1 MIKNISVYS
10 VIIAILSFVLVC
22 ILAKIIIPEL
32 RKYKLGQNIRQEGPK
47 SHLKKAGTPTMG
59 GILFVLSSLISVLVS
74 KLLGF
79 VFTKEIILLALGS
92 TAYGLVGFLDDYIKF
107 FMHRNLGLRAYQKL
121 LLQMIF
127 SALIAYFAYKLVG
140 TKVFIPF
147 YKEVDL
153 GKWVILLNFFILVA
167 STNAVNLTD
176 GLDGLATGVMS
187 IILLTLAIFS
197 LKISNMTTYA
207 YSIIMFASLLGFL
220 IFNKYPAQIF
230 MGDTGSLFLGGVLAI
245 LTILLGLHF
254 YMIIYALV
262 LIFETLSVIIQV
274 LVFKKTGKR
283 VFLMSPLHH
292 HFEMK
297 GMKET
302 KVVMMFCAW
311 TLVLCVASLLIF
323 LRWYYGL
330 QR

>member
-1 MIKNISVYS
+1 MFKNIHAYS
-10 VIIAILSFVLVC
+10 VIIILLSFALVC
-22 ILAKIIIPEL
+22 LLAKIIIPKL

-59 GILFVLSSLISVLVS
+59 GVLFIISSLIAVLVS
-74 KLLGF
+74 SLAGF
-79 VFTKEIILLALGS
+79 VFTNEIILLVLGS
-92 TAYGLVGFLDDYIKF
+92 TAFGLVGFLDDYIKF
-107 FMHRNLGLRAYQKL
+107 FKHRNLGLRAYQKL
-121 LLQMIF
+121 VLQMLF
-127 SALIAYFAYKLVG
+127 SALIAYYAYKLAG
-140 TKVFIPF
+140 TMVYIPF

-187 IILLTLAIFS
+187 IILLTLAIYS

-245 LTILLGLHF
+245 ITILLGLHF

-262 LIFETLSVIIQV
+262 LIMETLSVIIQV
-274 LVFKKTGKR
+274 AVFKKTGKR

-302 KVVMMFCAW
+302 KVVVMFCAW
-311 TLVLCVASLLIF
+311 TLILCAASIVIF
-323 LRWYYGL
+323 LR
-330 QR
+330 

>member
-1 MIKNISVYS
+1 MFKNISAYS
-10 VIIAILSFVLVC
+10 VIIILLSFALVC
-22 ILAKIIIPEL
+22 LLAKIIIPKL

-59 GILFVLSSLISVLVS
+59 GVLFIISSLIAVLVS
-74 KLLGF
+74 SLAGF
-79 VFTKEIILLALGS
+79 VFTNEIILLVVGS
-92 TAYGLVGFLDDYIKF
+92 TAFGLVGFLDDYIKF
-107 FMHRNLGLRAYQKL
+107 FKHRNLGLRAYQKL
-121 LLQMIF
+121 VLQMLF
-127 SALIAYFAYKLVG
+127 SALIAYFAYKLAG
-140 TKVFIPF
+140 TMVYIPF

-187 IILLTLAIFS
+187 IILLTLAIYS

-245 LTILLGLHF
+245 ITILLGLHF

-262 LIFETLSVIIQV
+262 LIMETLSVIIQV
-274 LVFKKTGKR
+274 AVFKKTGKR

-297 GMKET
+297 CMKET
-302 KVVMMFCAW
+302 KVVVMFCAW
-311 TLVLCVASLLIF
+311 TLILCAASLVIF
-323 LRWYYGL
+323 LR
-330 QR
+330 

>member
-1 MIKNISVYS
+1 MFRNIHAYS
-10 VIIAILSFVLVC
+10 VIIILLSFALVC
-22 ILAKIIIPEL
+22 LLAKIIIPKL

-59 GILFVLSSLISVLVS
+59 GVLFIISSLIAVLVS
-74 KLLGF
+74 SLAGF
-79 VFTKEIILLALGS
+79 VFTNEIILLALGS
-92 TAYGLVGFLDDYIKF
+92 TAFGLVGFLDDYIKF
-107 FMHRNLGLRAYQKL
+107 FKHRNLGLRAYQKL
-121 LLQMIF
+121 VLQMLF
-127 SALIAYFAYKLVG
+127 SALIAYYAYKLAG
-140 TKVFIPF
+140 TMVYIPF

-187 IILLTLAIFS
+187 IILLTLAIYS

-245 LTILLGLHF
+245 ITILLGLHF

-262 LIFETLSVIIQV
+262 LIMETLSVIIQV
-274 LVFKKTGKR
+274 AVFKKTGKR

-302 KVVMMFCAW
+302 KVVVMFCAW
-311 TLVLCVASLLIF
+311 TLILCAASLVIF
-323 LRWYYGL
+323 LR
-330 QR
+330 

>member
-1 MIKNISVYS
+1 MFRNIHAYS
-10 VIIAILSFVLVC
+10 VIIILLSFALVC
-22 ILAKIIIPEL
+22 LLAKIIIPKL

-59 GILFVLSSLISVLVS
+59 GVLFIISSLIAVLVS
-74 KLLGF
+74 SLSGF
-79 VFTKEIILLALGS
+79 VFTNEIILLVVGS
-92 TAYGLVGFLDDYIKF
+92 TAFGLVGFLDDYIKF
-107 FMHRNLGLRAYQKL
+107 FKHRNLGLRAYQKL
-121 LLQMIF
+121 VLQMLF
-127 SALIAYFAYKLVG
+127 SALIAYYAYKLAG
-140 TKVFIPF
+140 TMVYIPF

-187 IILLTLAIFS
+187 IILLTLAIYS

-245 LTILLGLHF
+245 ITILLGLHF

-262 LIFETLSVIIQV
+262 LIMETLSVIIQV
-274 LVFKKTGKR
+274 AVFKKTGKR

-302 KVVMMFCAW
+302 KVVVMFCAW
-311 TLVLCVASLLIF
+311 TLILCAASLVIF
-323 LRWYYGL
+323 LR
-330 QR
+330 

>member
-1 MIKNISVYS
+1 MFKNIHAYS
-10 VIIAILSFVLVC
+10 VIIILLSFALVC
-22 ILAKIIIPEL
+22 LLAKIIIPKL

-59 GILFVLSSLISVLVS
+59 GVLFIISSLIAVLVS
-74 KLLGF
+74 SLAGF
-79 VFTKEIILLALGS
+79 VFTNEIILLVLGS
-92 TAYGLVGFLDDYIKF
+92 TAFGLVGFLDDYIKF
-107 FMHRNLGLRAYQKL
+107 FKHRNLGLRAYQKL
-121 LLQMIF
+121 VLQMLF
-127 SALIAYFAYKLVG
+127 SALIAYYAYKLAG
-140 TKVFIPF
+140 TMVYIPF

-187 IILLTLAIFS
+187 IILLTLAIYS

-245 LTILLGLHF
+245 ITILLGLHF

-262 LIFETLSVIIQV
+262 LIMETLSVIIQV
-274 LVFKKTGKR
+274 AVFKKTGKR

-302 KVVMMFCAW
+302 KVVVMFCTW
-311 TLVLCVASLLIF
+311 TLILCAASLVIF
-323 LRWYYGL
+323 LR
-330 QR
+330 

>member
-1 MIKNISVYS
+1 MFKNIHAYS
-10 VIIAILSFVLVC
+10 VIIILLSFALVC
-22 ILAKIIIPEL
+22 LLAKIIIPKL

-59 GILFVLSSLISVLVS
+59 GVLFIISSLIAVLVS
-74 KLLGF
+74 SLAGF
-79 VFTKEIILLALGS
+79 VFTNEIILLVLGS

-107 FMHRNLGLRAYQKL
+107 FKHRNLGLKAYQKL
-121 LLQMIF
+121 VLQMLF
-127 SALIAYFAYKLVG
+127 SALIAYFAYKLAG
-140 TKVFIPF
+140 TMVYIPF

-187 IILLTLAIFS
+187 IILLTLAIYS

-245 LTILLGLHF
+245 ITILLGLHF
-254 YMIIYALV
+254 YIIIYALV
-262 LIFETLSVIIQV
+262 LIMETLSVIIQV
-274 LVFKKTGKR
+274 AVFKKTGKR

-302 KVVMMFCAW
+302 KVVVMFCAW
-311 TLVLCVASLLIF
+311 TLILCAASLVIF
-323 LRWYYGL
+323 LR
-330 QR
+330 

>member
-1 MIKNISVYS
+1 MFKNIHAYS
-10 VIIAILSFVLVC
+10 VIIILLSFALVC
-22 ILAKIIIPEL
+22 LLAKIIIPKL

-59 GILFVLSSLISVLVS
+59 GVLFIISSLIAVLVS
-74 KLLGF
+74 SLAGF
-79 VFTKEIILLALGS
+79 VFTNEIILLVLGS
-92 TAYGLVGFLDDYIKF
+92 TAFGLVGFLDDYIKF
-107 FMHRNLGLRAYQKL
+107 FKHRNLGLRAYQKL
-121 LLQMIF
+121 VLQMLF
-127 SALIAYFAYKLVG
+127 SALIAYYAYKLAG
-140 TKVFIPF
+140 TMVYIPF

-187 IILLTLAIFS
+187 IILLTLAIYS

-230 MGDTGSLFLGGVLAI
+230 MGDTGSLFLGDVLAI
-245 LTILLGLHF
+245 ITILLGLHF

-262 LIFETLSVIIQV
+262 LIMETLSVIIQV
-274 LVFKKTGKR
+274 AVFKKTGKR

-302 KVVMMFCAW
+302 KVVVMFCAW
-311 TLVLCVASLLIF
+311 TLILCAASLVIF
-323 LRWYYGL
+323 LR
-330 QR
+330 

>member
-1 MIKNISVYS
+1 MFRNIHAYS
-10 VIIAILSFVLVC
+10 VIIILLSFALVC
-22 ILAKIIIPEL
+22 LLAKIIIPKL

-59 GILFVLSSLISVLVS
+59 GVLFIISSLIAVLVS
-74 KLLGF
+74 SLAGF
-79 VFTKEIILLALGS
+79 VFTNEIILLVLGS
-92 TAYGLVGFLDDYIKF
+92 TAFGLVGFLDDYIKF
-107 FMHRNLGLRAYQKL
+107 FKHRNLGLRAYQKL
-121 LLQMIF
+121 VLQMLF
-127 SALIAYFAYKLVG
+127 SALIAYFAYKLAG
-140 TKVFIPF
+140 TMVYIPF

-187 IILLTLAIFS
+187 IILLTLAIYS

-245 LTILLGLHF
+245 ITILLGLHF

-262 LIFETLSVIIQV
+262 LIMETLSVIIQV
-274 LVFKKTGKR
+274 AVFKKTGKR

-302 KVVMMFCAW
+302 KVVVMFCVW
-311 TLVLCVASLLIF
+311 TLILCAASLVIF
-323 LRWYYGL
+323 LR
-330 QR
+330 

>member
-1 MIKNISVYS
+1 MFKNIHAYS
-10 VIIAILSFVLVC
+10 VIIILLSFALVC
-22 ILAKIIIPEL
+22 LLAKIIIPKL

-59 GILFVLSSLISVLVS
+59 GVLFIISSIIAVLVS
-74 KLLGF
+74 GLAGF
-79 VFTKEIILLALGS
+79 VFTNEIILLVLGS
-92 TAYGLVGFLDDYIKF
+92 TAFGLVGFLDDYIKF
-107 FMHRNLGLRAYQKL
+107 FKHRNLGLRAYQKL
-121 LLQMIF
+121 VLQMLF
-127 SALIAYFAYKLVG
+127 SALIAYFAYKLAG
-140 TKVFIPF
+140 TMVYIPF

-187 IILLTLAIFS
+187 IILLTLAIYS

-245 LTILLGLHF
+245 ITILLGLHF

-262 LIFETLSVIIQV
+262 LIMETLSVIIQV
-274 LVFKKTGKR
+274 AVFKKTGKR

-292 HFEMK
+292 HFAMK

-302 KVVMMFCAW
+302 KVVVMFCAW
-311 TLVLCVASLLIF
+311 TLILCAASLVIF
-323 LRWYYGL
+323 LR
-330 QR
+330 

>member
-1 MIKNISVYS
+1 MFKNINAYS
-10 VIIAILSFVLVC
+10 VIIILLSFALVC
-22 ILAKIIIPEL
+22 LLAKIIIPKL

-59 GILFVLSSLISVLVS
+59 GVLFIISSIIAVLVS
-74 KLLGF
+74 SLAGF
-79 VFTKEIILLALGS
+79 VFTNEIILLVLGS
-92 TAYGLVGFLDDYIKF
+92 TAFGLVGFLDDYIKF
-107 FMHRNLGLRAYQKL
+107 FKHRNLGLRAYQKL
-121 LLQMIF
+121 VLQMLF
-127 SALIAYFAYKLVG
+127 SALIAYYAYKLAG
-140 TKVFIPF
+140 TMVYIPF

-187 IILLTLAIFS
+187 IILLTLAIYS

-207 YSIIMFASLLGFL
+207 YLIIMFASLLGFL

-245 LTILLGLHF
+245 ITILLGLHF

-262 LIFETLSVIIQV
+262 LIMETLSVIIQV
-274 LVFKKTGKR
+274 AVFKKTGKR

-302 KVVMMFCAW
+302 KVVVMFCAW
-311 TLVLCVASLLIF
+311 TLILCAASLVIF
-323 LRWYYGL
+323 LR
-330 QR
+330 

>member
-1 MIKNISVYS
+1 MFRNFHAYS
-10 VIIAILSFVLVC
+10 VIIILLSFALVC
-22 ILAKIIIPEL
+22 LLAKIIIPKL

-59 GILFVLSSLISVLVS
+59 GVLFIISSLIAVLVS
-74 KLLGF
+74 SLAGF
-79 VFTKEIILLALGS
+79 VFTNEIILLVLGS
-92 TAYGLVGFLDDYIKF
+92 TAFGLVGFLDDYIKF
-107 FMHRNLGLRAYQKL
+107 FKHRNLGLRAYQKL
-121 LLQMIF
+121 VLQMLF
-127 SALIAYFAYKLVG
+127 SALIAYYAYKLAG
-140 TKVFIPF
+140 TMVYIPF

-187 IILLTLAIFS
+187 IILLTLAIYS

-245 LTILLGLHF
+245 ITILLGLHF

-262 LIFETLSVIIQV
+262 LIMETLSVIIQV
-274 LVFKKTGKR
+274 AVFKKTGKR

-302 KVVMMFCAW
+302 KVVVMFCAW
-311 TLVLCVASLLIF
+311 TLILCAASLVIF
-323 LRWYYGL
+323 LR
-330 QR
+330 

>member
-1 MIKNISVYS
+1 MLKNIHAYS
-10 VIIAILSFVLVC
+10 VIIILLSFALVC
-22 ILAKIIIPEL
+22 LLAKIIIPKL

-59 GILFVLSSLISVLVS
+59 GVLFIISSLIAVLVS
-74 KLLGF
+74 SLAGF
-79 VFTKEIILLALGS
+79 VFTNEIILLVLGS
-92 TAYGLVGFLDDYIKF
+92 TAFGLVGFLDDYIKF
-107 FMHRNLGLRAYQKL
+107 FKHRNLGLRAYQKL
-121 LLQMIF
+121 VLQMLF
-127 SALIAYFAYKLVG
+127 SALIAYYAYKLAG
-140 TKVFIPF
+140 TMVYIPF

-187 IILLTLAIFS
+187 IILLTLAIYS

-245 LTILLGLHF
+245 ITILLGLHF

-262 LIFETLSVIIQV
+262 LIMETLSVIIQV
-274 LVFKKTGKR
+274 AVFKKTGKR

-302 KVVMMFCAW
+302 KVVVMFCAW
-311 TLVLCVASLLIF
+311 TLILCAASLVIF
-323 LRWYYGL
+323 LR
-330 QR
+330 

>member
-1 MIKNISVYS
+1 MFKNIHAYS
-10 VIIAILSFVLVC
+10 VIIILLSFALVC
-22 ILAKIIIPEL
+22 LLAKIIIPKL

-59 GILFVLSSLISVLVS
+59 GVLFIISSIIAVLVS
-74 KLLGF
+74 GLAGF
-79 VFTKEIILLALGS
+79 VFTNEIILLVLGS
-92 TAYGLVGFLDDYIKF
+92 TAFGLVGFLDDYIKF
-107 FMHRNLGLRAYQKL
+107 FKHRNLGLRAYQKL
-121 LLQMIF
+121 VLQMLF
-127 SALIAYFAYKLVG
+127 SALIAYFAYKLAG
-140 TKVFIPF
+140 TMVYIPF

-187 IILLTLAIFS
+187 IILLTLAIYS

-245 LTILLGLHF
+245 ITILLGLHF

-262 LIFETLSVIIQV
+262 LIMETLSVIIQV
-274 LVFKKTGKR
+274 AVFKKTGKR

-302 KVVMMFCAW
+302 KVVVMFCAW
-311 TLVLCVASLLIF
+311 TLILCAASLVIF
-323 LRWYYGL
+323 LR
-330 QR
+330 

>member
-1 MIKNISVYS
+1 MFKNINAYS
-10 VIIAILSFVLVC
+10 VIIILLSFALVC
-22 ILAKIIIPEL
+22 LLAKIIIPKL

-59 GILFVLSSLISVLVS
+59 GVLFIISSIIAVLVS
-74 KLLGF
+74 NLAGF
-79 VFTKEIILLALGS
+79 VFTNEIILLVLGS
-92 TAYGLVGFLDDYIKF
+92 TAFGLVGFLDDYIKF
-107 FMHRNLGLRAYQKL
+107 FKHRNLGLRAYQKL
-121 LLQMIF
+121 VLQMLF
-127 SALIAYFAYKLVG
+127 SALIAYYAYKLVG
-140 TKVFIPF
+140 TMVYIPF

-187 IILLTLAIFS
+187 IILLTLAIYS

-245 LTILLGLHF
+245 ITILLGLHF

-262 LIFETLSVIIQV
+262 LIMETLSVIIQV
-274 LVFKKTGKR
+274 AVFKKTGKR

-302 KVVMMFCAW
+302 KVVVMFCAW
-311 TLVLCVASLLIF
+311 TLILCAASLVIF
-323 LRWYYGL
+323 LR
-330 QR
+330 

>member
-1 MIKNISVYS
+1 MFKNISAYS
-10 VIIAILSFVLVC
+10 VIIILLSFALVC
-22 ILAKIIIPEL
+22 LLAKIIIPKL

-59 GILFVLSSLISVLVS
+59 GVLFIISSIIAVLVS
-74 KLLGF
+74 SLAGF
-79 VFTKEIILLALGS
+79 VFTNEIILLVLGS
-92 TAYGLVGFLDDYIKF
+92 TAFGLVGFLDDYIKF
-107 FMHRNLGLRAYQKL
+107 FKHRNLGLRAYQKL
-121 LLQMIF
+121 VLQMLF
-127 SALIAYFAYKLVG
+127 SALIAYYAYKLAG
-140 TKVFIPF
+140 TMVYIPF

-187 IILLTLAIFS
+187 IILLTLAIYS
-197 LKISNMTTYA
+197 LKISNMATYA

-245 LTILLGLHF
+245 ITILLGLHF

-262 LIFETLSVIIQV
+262 LIMETLSVIIQV
-274 LVFKKTGKR
+274 AVFKKTGKR

-302 KVVMMFCAW
+302 KVVVMFCAW
-311 TLVLCVASLLIF
+311 TLILCAASLVIF
-323 LRWYYGL
+323 LR
-330 QR
+330 

>member
-1 MIKNISVYS
+1 MFRNIHAYS
-10 VIIAILSFVLVC
+10 VIIILLSFALVC
-22 ILAKIIIPEL
+22 LLAKIIIPKL

-59 GILFVLSSLISVLVS
+59 GVLFIISSIIAVLVS
-74 KLLGF
+74 SLAGF
-79 VFTKEIILLALGS
+79 VFTNEIILLVLGS
-92 TAYGLVGFLDDYIKF
+92 TAFGLVGFLDDYIKF
-107 FMHRNLGLRAYQKL
+107 FKHRNLGLRAYQKL
-121 LLQMIF
+121 VLQMLF
-127 SALIAYFAYKLVG
+127 SALIAYFAYKLAG
-140 TKVFIPF
+140 TMVYIPF

-187 IILLTLAIFS
+187 IILLTLAIYS

-245 LTILLGLHF
+245 ITILLGLHF

-262 LIFETLSVIIQV
+262 LIMETLSVIIQV
-274 LVFKKTGKR
+274 AVFKKTGKR

-302 KVVMMFCAW
+302 KVVVMFCAW
-311 TLVLCVASLLIF
+311 TLILCAASLVIF
-323 LRWYYGL
+323 LR
-330 QR
+330 

>member
-1 MIKNISVYS
+1 MFKNIHVYS
-10 VIIAILSFVLVC
+10 VIIILLSFALVC
-22 ILAKIIIPEL
+22 LLAKIIIPKL
-32 RKYKLGQNIRQEGPK
+32 RKYNLGQNIRQEGPK

-59 GILFVLSSLISVLVS
+59 GVLFIISSLIAVLVS
-74 KLLGF
+74 SLAGF
-79 VFTKEIILLALGS
+79 VFTNEIILLVVGS
-92 TAYGLVGFLDDYIKF
+92 TAFGLVGFLDDYIKF
-107 FMHRNLGLRAYQKL
+107 FKHRNLGLRAYQKL
-121 LLQMIF
+121 VLQMLF
-127 SALIAYFAYKLVG
+127 SALIAYFAYKLAG
-140 TKVFIPF
+140 TMVYIPF

-187 IILLTLAIFS
+187 IILLTLAIYS

-207 YSIIMFASLLGFL
+207 YSIIMFASLIGFL

-245 LTILLGLHF
+245 ITILLGLHF

-262 LIFETLSVIIQV
+262 LIMETLSVIIQV
-274 LVFKKTGKR
+274 AVFKKTGKR

-302 KVVMMFCAW
+302 KVVVMFCAW
-311 TLVLCVASLLIF
+311 TLILCAASLVIF
-323 LRWYYGL
+323 LR
-330 QR
+330 

>member
-1 MIKNISVYS
+1 MFKNINAYS
-10 VIIAILSFVLVC
+10 VIIILLSFALVC
-22 ILAKIIIPEL
+22 LLAKIIIPKL

-59 GILFVLSSLISVLVS
+59 GVLFIISSIIAVLVS
-74 KLLGF
+74 SLSGF
-79 VFTKEIILLALGS
+79 VFTNEIILLVLGS
-92 TAYGLVGFLDDYIKF
+92 TAFGLVGFLDDYIKF
-107 FMHRNLGLRAYQKL
+107 FKHRNLGLRAYQKL
-121 LLQMIF
+121 VLQMLF
-127 SALIAYFAYKLVG
+127 SALIAYYAYKLAG
-140 TKVFIPF
+140 TMVYIPF

-187 IILLTLAIFS
+187 IILLTLAIYS

-245 LTILLGLHF
+245 ITILLGLHF

-262 LIFETLSVIIQV
+262 LIMETLSVIIQV
-274 LVFKKTGKR
+274 AVFKKTGKR

-302 KVVMMFCAW
+302 KVVVMFCAW
-311 TLVLCVASLLIF
+311 TLILCAASLVIF
-323 LRWYYGL
+323 LR
-330 QR
+330 

>member
-1 MIKNISVYS
+1 MFKNINAYS
-10 VIIAILSFVLVC
+10 VIIILLSFALVC
-22 ILAKIIIPEL
+22 LLAKIIIPKL

-59 GILFVLSSLISVLVS
+59 GVLFIISSIIAVLVS
-74 KLLGF
+74 SLAGF
-79 VFTKEIILLALGS
+79 VFTNEIILLVLGS
-92 TAYGLVGFLDDYIKF
+92 TAFGLVGFLDDYIKF
-107 FMHRNLGLRAYQKL
+107 FKHRNLGLRAYQKL
-121 LLQMIF
+121 VLQMLF
-127 SALIAYFAYKLVG
+127 SALIAYFAYKLAG
-140 TKVFIPF
+140 TMVYIPF

-187 IILLTLAIFS
+187 IILLTLAIYS

-245 LTILLGLHF
+245 ITILLGLHF

-262 LIFETLSVIIQV
+262 LIMETLSVIMQV
-274 LVFKKTGKR
+274 AVFKKTGKR

-302 KVVMMFCAW
+302 KVVVMFCAW
-311 TLVLCVASLLIF
+311 TLILCAASLVIF
-323 LRWYYGL
+323 LR
-330 QR
+330 

>member
-1 MIKNISVYS
+1 MFKNIHAYS
-10 VIIAILSFVLVC
+10 VIIILLSFALVC
-22 ILAKIIIPEL
+22 LLAKIIIPKL

-59 GILFVLSSLISVLVS
+59 GVLFIISSIIAVLVS
-74 KLLGF
+74 SLAGF
-79 VFTKEIILLALGS
+79 VFTNEIILLVLGS
-92 TAYGLVGFLDDYIKF
+92 TAFGLVGFLDDYIKF
-107 FMHRNLGLRAYQKL
+107 FKHRNLGLRAYQKL
-121 LLQMIF
+121 VLQMLF
-127 SALIAYFAYKLVG
+127 SALIAYYAYKLAG
-140 TKVFIPF
+140 TMVYIPF

-187 IILLTLAIFS
+187 IILLTLAIYS

-245 LTILLGLHF
+245 ITILLGLHF

-262 LIFETLSVIIQV
+262 LIMETLSVIIQV
-274 LVFKKTGKR
+274 AVFKKTGKR

-302 KVVMMFCAW
+302 KVVVMFCAW
-311 TLVLCVASLLIF
+311 TLILCTASIVIF
-323 LRWYYGL
+323 LR
-330 QR
+330 

>member
-1 MIKNISVYS
+1 MFKNISAYS
-10 VIIAILSFVLVC
+10 VIIILLSFALVC
-22 ILAKIIIPEL
+22 LLAKIIIPKL

-59 GILFVLSSLISVLVS
+59 GVLFIISSIIAVLVS
-74 KLLGF
+74 SLAGF
-79 VFTKEIILLALGS
+79 VFTNEIILLVLGS
-92 TAYGLVGFLDDYIKF
+92 TAFGLVGFLDDYIKF
-107 FMHRNLGLRAYQKL
+107 FKHRNLGLRAYQKL
-121 LLQMIF
+121 VLQMLF
-127 SALIAYFAYKLVG
+127 SALIAYFSYKLAG
-140 TKVFIPF
+140 TMVYIPF

-187 IILLTLAIFS
+187 IILLTLAIYS

-245 LTILLGLHF
+245 ITILLGLHF

-262 LIFETLSVIIQV
+262 LIMETLSVIIQV
-274 LVFKKTGKR
+274 AVFKKTGKR

-302 KVVMMFCAW
+302 KVVVMFCAW
-311 TLVLCVASLLIF
+311 TLILCAASLVIF
-323 LRWYYGL
+323 LR
-330 QR
+330 

>member
-1 MIKNISVYS
+1 MFKNINAYS
-10 VIIAILSFVLVC
+10 VIIILLNFALVC
-22 ILAKIIIPEL
+22 LLAKIIIPKL

-59 GILFVLSSLISVLVS
+59 GVLFIISSIIAVLVS
-74 KLLGF
+74 SLAGF
-79 VFTKEIILLALGS
+79 VFTNEIILLVLGS
-92 TAYGLVGFLDDYIKF
+92 TAFGLVGFLDDYIKF
-107 FMHRNLGLRAYQKL
+107 FKHRNLGLRAYQKL
-121 LLQMIF
+121 VLQMLF
-127 SALIAYFAYKLVG
+127 SALIAYYAYKLAG
-140 TKVFIPF
+140 TMVYIPF

-187 IILLTLAIFS
+187 IILLTLAIYS

-245 LTILLGLHF
+245 ITILLGLHF

-262 LIFETLSVIIQV
+262 LIMETLSVIIQV
-274 LVFKKTGKR
+274 AVFKKTGKR

-302 KVVMMFCAW
+302 KVVVMFCAW
-311 TLVLCVASLLIF
+311 TLILCAASLVIF
-323 LRWYYGL
+323 LR
-330 QR
+330 

>member
-1 MIKNISVYS
+1 MFKNISAYS
-10 VIIAILSFVLVC
+10 VIIILLSFALVC
-22 ILAKIIIPEL
+22 LLAKIIIPKL

-59 GILFVLSSLISVLVS
+59 GVLFIISSLIAVLIS
-74 KLLGF
+74 RLAGF
-79 VFTKEIILLALGS
+79 VFTNEIILLVLGS
-92 TAYGLVGFLDDYIKF
+92 TAFGLVGFLDDYIKF
-107 FMHRNLGLRAYQKL
+107 FKHRNLGLRAYQKL
-121 LLQMIF
+121 VLQMLF
-127 SALIAYFAYKLVG
+127 SALIAYFAYKLAG
-140 TKVFIPF
+140 TMVYIPF

-187 IILLTLAIFS
+187 IILLTLAIYS

-245 LTILLGLHF
+245 ITILLGLHF

-262 LIFETLSVIIQV
+262 LIMETLSVIIQV
-274 LVFKKTGKR
+274 AVFKKTGKR

-302 KVVMMFCAW
+302 KVVVMFCAW
-311 TLVLCVASLLIF
+311 TLILCAASLVIF
-323 LRWYYGL
+323 LR
-330 QR
+330 

>member
-1 MIKNISVYS
+1 MFKNIHAYS
-10 VIIAILSFVLVC
+10 VIIILLSFALVC
-22 ILAKIIIPEL
+22 LLAKIIIPKL

-59 GILFVLSSLISVLVS
+59 GVLFIISSIIAVLVS
-74 KLLGF
+74 SLAGF
-79 VFTKEIILLALGS
+79 VFTNEIILLVLGS
-92 TAYGLVGFLDDYIKF
+92 TAFGLVGFLDDYIKF
-107 FMHRNLGLRAYQKL
+107 FKHRNLGLRAYQKL
-121 LLQMIF
+121 VLQMLF
-127 SALIAYFAYKLVG
+127 SALIAYYAYKLAG
-140 TKVFIPF
+140 TMVYIPF

-187 IILLTLAIFS
+187 IILLTLAIYS

-245 LTILLGLHF
+245 ITILLGLHF

-262 LIFETLSVIIQV
+262 LIMETLSVIIQV
-274 LVFKKTGKR
+274 AVFKKTGKR

-302 KVVMMFCAW
+302 KVVVMFCVW
-311 TLVLCVASLLIF
+311 TLILCAASLIIF
-323 LRWYYGL
+323 LR
-330 QR
+330 

>member
-1 MIKNISVYS
+1 MFKNIHAYS
-10 VIIAILSFVLVC
+10 VIIILLSFALVC
-22 ILAKIIIPEL
+22 LLAKIIIPKL

-59 GILFVLSSLISVLVS
+59 GVLFIISSLIAVLVS
-74 KLLGF
+74 SLAGF
-79 VFTKEIILLALGS
+79 VFTNEIILLVLGS
-92 TAYGLVGFLDDYIKF
+92 TAFGLVGFLDDYIKF
-107 FMHRNLGLRAYQKL
+107 FKHRNLGLRAYQKL
-121 LLQMIF
+121 VLQMLF
-127 SALIAYFAYKLVG
+127 SALIAYYAYKIAG
-140 TKVFIPF
+140 TMVYIPF

-187 IILLTLAIFS
+187 IILLTLAIYS

-245 LTILLGLHF
+245 ITILLGLHF

-262 LIFETLSVIIQV
+262 LIMETLSVIIQV
-274 LVFKKTGKR
+274 AVFKKTGKR

-302 KVVMMFCAW
+302 KVVVMFCAW
-311 TLVLCVASLLIF
+311 TLILCAASLVIF
-323 LRWYYGL
+323 LR
-330 QR
+330 

>member
-1 MIKNISVYS
+1 MFKNINAYS
-10 VIIAILSFVLVC
+10 VIIILQSFALVC
-22 ILAKIIIPEL
+22 LLAKIIIPKL

-59 GILFVLSSLISVLVS
+59 GVLFIISSIIAVLVS
-74 KLLGF
+74 SLAGF
-79 VFTKEIILLALGS
+79 VFTNEIILLVLGS
-92 TAYGLVGFLDDYIKF
+92 TAFGLVGFLDDYIKF
-107 FMHRNLGLRAYQKL
+107 FKHRNLGLRAYQKL
-121 LLQMIF
+121 VLQMLF
-127 SALIAYFAYKLVG
+127 SALIAYYAYKLAG
-140 TKVFIPF
+140 TMVYIPF

-187 IILLTLAIFS
+187 IILLTLAIYS

-245 LTILLGLHF
+245 ITILLGLHF

-262 LIFETLSVIIQV
+262 LIMETLSVIIQV
-274 LVFKKTGKR
+274 AVFKKTGKR

-302 KVVMMFCAW
+302 KVVVMFCAW
-311 TLVLCVASLLIF
+311 TLILCAASLVIF
-323 LRWYYGL
+323 LR
-330 QR
+330 

>member
-1 MIKNISVYS
+1 MFKNIHAYS
-10 VIIAILSFVLVC
+10 VIIILLSFALVC
-22 ILAKIIIPEL
+22 LLAKIIIPKL

-59 GILFVLSSLISVLVS
+59 GVLFIISSIIAVLVS
-74 KLLGF
+74 SLAGF
-79 VFTKEIILLALGS
+79 VFTNEIILLVLGS
-92 TAYGLVGFLDDYIKF
+92 TAFGLVGFLDDYIKF
-107 FMHRNLGLRAYQKL
+107 FKHRNLGLRAYQKL
-121 LLQMIF
+121 VLQMLF
-127 SALIAYFAYKLVG
+127 SALIAYYAYKLAG
-140 TKVFIPF
+140 TMVYIPF

-187 IILLTLAIFS
+187 IILLTLAIYS
-197 LKISNMTTYA
+197 LKISNMTTYT

-245 LTILLGLHF
+245 ITILLGLHF

-262 LIFETLSVIIQV
+262 LIMETLSVIIQV
-274 LVFKKTGKR
+274 AVFKKTGKR

-302 KVVMMFCAW
+302 KVVVMFCAW
-311 TLVLCVASLLIF
+311 TLILCAASLVIF
-323 LRWYYGL
+323 LR
-330 QR
+330 

>member
-1 MIKNISVYS
+1 MFRNIHAYS
-10 VIIAILSFVLVC
+10 VIIILLSFALVC
-22 ILAKIIIPEL
+22 LLAKIIIPKL

-59 GILFVLSSLISVLVS
+59 GVLFIISSLIAVLVS
-74 KLLGF
+74 SLAGF
-79 VFTKEIILLALGS
+79 VFTNEIILLVLGS
-92 TAYGLVGFLDDYIKF
+92 TAFGLVGFLDDYIKF
-107 FMHRNLGLRAYQKL
+107 FKHRNLGLRAYQKL
-121 LLQMIF
+121 VLQMLF
-127 SALIAYFAYKLVG
+127 SALIAYFAYKLAG
-140 TKVFIPF
+140 TMVYIPF

-187 IILLTLAIFS
+187 IILLTLAIYS

-245 LTILLGLHF
+245 ITILLGLHF

-262 LIFETLSVIIQV
+262 LIMETLSVIIQV
-274 LVFKKTGKR
+274 AVFKKTGKR

-302 KVVMMFCAW
+302 KVVVMFCAW
-311 TLVLCVASLLIF
+311 TLILCAASLVIF
-323 LRWYYGL
+323 LR
-330 QR
+330 

>member
-1 MIKNISVYS
+1 MFKNIHAYS
-10 VIIAILSFVLVC
+10 VIIILLSFALVC
-22 ILAKIIIPEL
+22 LLAKIIIPKL
-32 RKYKLGQNIRQEGPK
+32 RKYNLGQNIRQEGPK

-59 GILFVLSSLISVLVS
+59 GVLFIISSLIAVLVS
-74 KLLGF
+74 SLAGF
-79 VFTKEIILLALGS
+79 VFTNEIILLVVGS
-92 TAYGLVGFLDDYIKF
+92 TAFGLVGFLDDYIKF
-107 FMHRNLGLRAYQKL
+107 FKHRNLGLRAYQKL
-121 LLQMIF
+121 VLQMLF
-127 SALIAYFAYKLVG
+127 SALIAYFAYKLAG
-140 TKVFIPF
+140 TMVYIPF

-187 IILLTLAIFS
+187 IILLTLAIYS

-207 YSIIMFASLLGFL
+207 YSIIMFASLIGFL
-220 IFNKYPAQIF
+220 NFNKYPAQIF

-245 LTILLGLHF
+245 ITILLGLHF

-262 LIFETLSVIIQV
+262 LIMETLSVIIQV
-274 LVFKKTGKR
+274 AVFKKTGKR

-302 KVVMMFCAW
+302 KVVVMFCAW
-311 TLVLCVASLLIF
+311 TLILCAASLVIF
-323 LRWYYGL
+323 LR
-330 QR
+330 

>member
-1 MIKNISVYS
+1 MFKNIHAYS
-10 VIIAILSFVLVC
+10 VIIILLSFALVC
-22 ILAKIIIPEL
+22 LLAKIIIPKL

-59 GILFVLSSLISVLVS
+59 GVLFIISSIIAVLVS
-74 KLLGF
+74 SLAGF
-79 VFTKEIILLALGS
+79 VFTNEIILLVLGS
-92 TAYGLVGFLDDYIKF
+92 TAFGLVGFLDDYIKF
-107 FMHRNLGLRAYQKL
+107 FKHRNLGLRAYQKL
-121 LLQMIF
+121 VLQMLF
-127 SALIAYFAYKLVG
+127 SALIAYYAYKLAG
-140 TKVFIPF
+140 TMVYIPF

-176 GLDGLATGVMS
+176 GLDGRATGVMS
-187 IILLTLAIFS
+187 IILLTLAIYS

-245 LTILLGLHF
+245 ITILLGLHF

-262 LIFETLSVIIQV
+262 LIMETLSVIIQV
-274 LVFKKTGKR
+274 AVFKKTGKR

-302 KVVMMFCAW
+302 KVVVMFCAW
-311 TLVLCVASLLIF
+311 TLILCAASLLIF
-323 LRWYYGL
+323 LR
-330 QR
+330 

>member
-1 MIKNISVYS
+1 M
-10 VIIAILSFVLVC
+10 L
-22 ILAKIIIPEL
+22 
-32 RKYKLGQNIRQEGPK
+32 
-47 SHLKKAGTPTMG
+47 
-59 GILFVLSSLISVLVS
+59 
-74 KLLGF
+74 
-79 VFTKEIILLALGS
+79 
-92 TAYGLVGFLDDYIKF
+92 
-107 FMHRNLGLRAYQKL
+107 
-121 LLQMIF
+121 F
-127 SALIAYFAYKLVG
+127 SALIAYFAYKLAG
-140 TKVFIPF
+140 TMVYIPF

-187 IILLTLAIFS
+187 IILLTLAIYS

-245 LTILLGLHF
+245 ITILLGLHF

-262 LIFETLSVIIQV
+262 LIMETLSVIIQV
-274 LVFKKTGKR
+274 AVFKKTGKR

-302 KVVMMFCAW
+302 KVVVMFCAW
-311 TLVLCVASLLIF
+311 TLILCAASLVIF
-323 LRWYYGL
+323 LR
-330 QR
+330 

>member
-1 MIKNISVYS
+1 MFRNIHAYS
-10 VIIAILSFVLVC
+10 VIIILLSFALVC
-22 ILAKIIIPEL
+22 LLAKIIIPKL

-59 GILFVLSSLISVLVS
+59 GVLFIISSLIAVLVS
-74 KLLGF
+74 SLAGF
-79 VFTKEIILLALGS
+79 VFTNEIILLVVGS
-92 TAYGLVGFLDDYIKF
+92 TAFGLVGFLDDYIKF
-107 FMHRNLGLRAYQKL
+107 FKHRNLGLRAYQKL
-121 LLQMIF
+121 VLQMLF
-127 SALIAYFAYKLVG
+127 SALIAYYAYKLAG
-140 TKVFIPF
+140 TMVYIPF

-187 IILLTLAIFS
+187 IILLTLAIYS

-245 LTILLGLHF
+245 ITILLGLHF

-262 LIFETLSVIIQV
+262 LIMETLSVIIQV
-274 LVFKKTGKR
+274 AVFKKTGKR

-302 KVVMMFCAW
+302 KVVVMFCAW
-311 TLVLCVASLLIF
+311 ALILCAASLVIF
-323 LRWYYGL
+323 LR
-330 QR
+330 

>member
-1 MIKNISVYS
+1 MFKNIHAYS
-10 VIIAILSFVLVC
+10 VIIILLSFALVC
-22 ILAKIIIPEL
+22 LLAKIIIPKL

-59 GILFVLSSLISVLVS
+59 GVLFIISSIIALLVSSLA
-74 KLLGF
+74 GF
-79 VFTKEIILLALGS
+79 VFTNEIILLVLGS
-92 TAYGLVGFLDDYIKF
+92 TAFGLVGFLDDYIKF
-107 FMHRNLGLRAYQKL
+107 FKHRNLGLRAYQKL
-121 LLQMIF
+121 VLQMLF
-127 SALIAYFAYKLVG
+127 SALIAYFAYKLAG
-140 TKVFIPF
+140 TMVYIPF

-187 IILLTLAIFS
+187 IILLTLAIYS

-245 LTILLGLHF
+245 ITILLGLHF

-262 LIFETLSVIIQV
+262 LIMETLSVIIQV
-274 LVFKKTGKR
+274 AVFKKTGKR

-302 KVVMMFCAW
+302 KVVVMFCAW
-311 TLVLCVASLLIF
+311 TLILCAASLVIF
-323 LRWYYGL
+323 LR
-330 QR
+330 

>member
-1 MIKNISVYS
+1 MFKNISAYS
-10 VIIAILSFVLVC
+10 VIIILLSFALVC
-22 ILAKIIIPEL
+22 LLAKIIIPKL

-59 GILFVLSSLISVLVS
+59 GVLFIISSLIAVLVS
-74 KLLGF
+74 SLAGF
-79 VFTKEIILLALGS
+79 VFTNEIILLVVGS
-92 TAYGLVGFLDDYIKF
+92 TAFGLVGFLDDYIKF
-107 FMHRNLGLRAYQKL
+107 FKHRNLGLRAYQKL
-121 LLQMIF
+121 VLQMLF
-127 SALIAYFAYKLVG
+127 SALIAYFAYKLAG
-140 TKVFIPF
+140 TMVYIPF

-187 IILLTLAIFS
+187 IILLTLAIYS

-207 YSIIMFASLLGFL
+207 YSIIMFASLLGLL

-245 LTILLGLHF
+245 ITILLGLHF

-262 LIFETLSVIIQV
+262 LIMETLSVIIQV
-274 LVFKKTGKR
+274 AVFKKTGKR

-302 KVVMMFCAW
+302 KVVVMFCAW
-311 TLVLCVASLLIF
+311 TLILCAASLVIF
-323 LRWYYGL
+323 LR
-330 QR
+330 

>member
-1 MIKNISVYS
+1 MFKNIHAYS
-10 VIIAILSFVLVC
+10 VIIILLSFALVC
-22 ILAKIIIPEL
+22 LLAKIIIPNL

-59 GILFVLSSLISVLVS
+59 GVLFIISSLIAVLVS
-74 KLLGF
+74 SLAGF
-79 VFTKEIILLALGS
+79 VFTNEIILLVLGS
-92 TAYGLVGFLDDYIKF
+92 TAFGLVGFLDDYIKF
-107 FMHRNLGLRAYQKL
+107 FKHRNLGLRAYQKL
-121 LLQMIF
+121 VLQMLF
-127 SALIAYFAYKLVG
+127 SALIAYFAYKLAG
-140 TKVFIPF
+140 TMVYIPF

-187 IILLTLAIFS
+187 IILLTLAIYS

-245 LTILLGLHF
+245 ITILLGLHF

-262 LIFETLSVIIQV
+262 LIMETLSVIIQV
-274 LVFKKTGKR
+274 AVFKKTGKR

-302 KVVMMFCAW
+302 KVVVMFCAW
-311 TLVLCVASLLIF
+311 TLILCAASIVIF
-323 LRWYYGL
+323 LR
-330 QR
+330 

>member
-1 MIKNISVYS
+1 MFKNIDAYS
-10 VIIAILSFVLVC
+10 VIIILLSFALVC
-22 ILAKIIIPEL
+22 LLAKIIIPKL

-59 GILFVLSSLISVLVS
+59 GVLFIISSIIAVLVS
-74 KLLGF
+74 SLAGF
-79 VFTKEIILLALGS
+79 VFTNEIILLVLGS
-92 TAYGLVGFLDDYIKF
+92 TAFGLVGFLDDYIKF
-107 FMHRNLGLRAYQKL
+107 FKHRNLGLRAYQKL
-121 LLQMIF
+121 VLQMLF
-127 SALIAYFAYKLVG
+127 SALIAYYAYKLAG
-140 TKVFIPF
+140 TMVYIPF

-187 IILLTLAIFS
+187 IILLTLAIYS

-245 LTILLGLHF
+245 ITILLGLHF

-262 LIFETLSVIIQV
+262 LIMETLSVIIQV
-274 LVFKKTGKR
+274 AVFKKTGKR

-302 KVVMMFCAW
+302 KVVVMFCAW
-311 TLVLCVASLLIF
+311 TLILCAASLVIF
-323 LRWYYGL
+323 LR
-330 QR
+330 

>member
-1 MIKNISVYS
+1 MFKNINAYS
-10 VIIAILSFVLVC
+10 VIIILLSFALVC
-22 ILAKIIIPEL
+22 LLAKIIIPKL

-59 GILFVLSSLISVLVS
+59 GVLFIISSLIAVLVS
-74 KLLGF
+74 SLAGF
-79 VFTKEIILLALGS
+79 VFTNEIILLVLGS
-92 TAYGLVGFLDDYIKF
+92 TAFGLVGFLDDYIKF
-107 FMHRNLGLRAYQKL
+107 FKHRNLGLRAYQKL
-121 LLQMIF
+121 VLQMLF
-127 SALIAYFAYKLVG
+127 SALIAYFAYKLAG
-140 TKVFIPF
+140 TMVYIPF

-187 IILLTLAIFS
+187 IILLTLAIYS

-245 LTILLGLHF
+245 ITILLGLHF

-262 LIFETLSVIIQV
+262 LIMETLSVIIQV
-274 LVFKKTGKR
+274 AVFKKTGKR

-302 KVVMMFCAW
+302 KVVVMFCVW
-311 TLVLCVASLLIF
+311 TLILCAASLVIF
-323 LRWYYGL
+323 LR
-330 QR
+330 